1 MPKDQPPSS
10 LPADVQRK
18 IGSGSAN
25 SDKLNAILQ
34 EVFNTREARQLLIT
48 VVSELLNVWAE
59 RSWWKQKVVQATGFV
74 VNKQLPASESA
85 GANDEIGRL
94 FEDETF
100 VKNIIDQLPAFLHLL
115 SGVLET
121 GSRTLDRLSTKEKK
135 DLLTN
140 LLASTAQGRTGTLV
154 TSLARM
160 LNAIHN
166 ADSEFLA
173 RILEPGFRNW
183 IESMDFGELKEALE
197 NSTRDAQAL
206 ATMANDVIWQ
216 YPAKVVLLLSLLP
229 TIVNMTAG
237 VMGISAHK
245 LNAAPPD
252 LLTDILL
259 AFLNEID
266 FNAVAPVVN
275 ELTELVRKIHTG
287 SALLGEPGAPQL
299 PRVLADT
306 FDQIIA
312 ATDPNKFWKAR
323 IALAELKSDIEQ
335 QWFQSVKNHP
345 EHSRLGPVYAS
356 ALFNIRLRSKNQ
368 QLSHWD
374 LMDDEELCACLLQHL
389 SGCDAQEAAEV
400 INNMMRIANRLCED
414 HPEACAEFLG
424 QFVNA
429 VDDDELAG
437 IVRLI
442 FTNLRDEL
450 RPAARAVVPGL
461 VEWVCD
467 TLQTRDDEFEDEAAR
482 AREALC
488 SLLKQ
493 EEV

>member
-1 MPKDQPPSS
+1 MRKDQPPIG

-18 IGSGSAN
+18 SGSGSAN
-25 SDKLNAILQ
+25 SDKLNAILH
-34 EVFNTREARQLLIT
+34 EVLNTREARQLLIT

-59 RSWWKQKVVQATGFV
+59 RSWWKQKVSQATGFV
-74 VNKQLPASESA
+74 VNKQLSASESA
-85 GANDEIGRL
+85 SANDEIGRL

-100 VKNIIDQLPAFLHLL
+100 VKNIVDQLPAFIHLL

-121 GSRTLDRLSTKEKK
+121 GSRTLDRLSTNEKK
-135 DLLTN
+135 DLLAN
-140 LLASTAQGRTGTLV
+140 LLTSTAQGRTGALV

-166 ADSEFLA
+166 EDCEFLA
-173 RILEPGFRNW
+173 RILEPGFKNW

-197 NSTRDAQAL
+197 NSTLDAQAL
-206 ATMANDVIWQ
+206 ATMANDVIWE

-229 TIVNMTAG
+229 TIANITAG

-252 LLTDILL
+252 LLTDIML

-266 FNAVAPVVN
+266 FNTMARVVN
-275 ELTELVRKIHTG
+275 ALTEIVRKIHTG

-299 PRVLADT
+299 PKVLADT

-312 ATDPNKFWKAR
+312 TTDPNKFWKAR
-323 IALAELKSDIEQ
+323 IALAELKAGIDQ

-356 ALFNIRLRSKNQ
+356 ELFNIRLRSKNQ

-374 LMDDEELCACLLQHL
+374 LMDDEELSACLLQHL
-389 SGCDAQEAAEV
+389 SGYDAQEAAEV
-400 INNMMRIANRLCED
+400 INNMMRIANRLGE
-414 HPEACAEFLG
+414 HNPAVWAEFLR

-442 FTNLRDEL
+442 FTNMREEL

-461 VEWVCD
+461 VEWVCA
-467 TLQTRDDEFEDEAAR
+467 TLQSRDDEFEDEAAR
-482 AREALC
+482 AREALRT
-488 SLLKQ
+488 LLIQ